1 MNHKLQVHT
10 PGNDAPDHEWLM
22 RLKSW
27 LDPVADRVEQPSYID
42 HDPVQFMYRYHQ
54 TEDRNLAGFLAALFA
69 WGRRDI
75 VIAKTA
81 DLLGRFGTG
90 PADFVAHLS
99 IADERRLVG
108 FKHRTFTSEDVTWL
122 LRALKAILLTHGSL
136 EQFFRA
142 CYLSANSAGRPLFS
156 EFHEQFF
163 AHIPQAPVR
172 VRKHLA
178 TPDKNSSCKRLWL
191 FLRWALRQNSCVDP
205 GTMTFMPA
213 SELYIPLDVHVARQ
227 ARRLGLLERK
237 ANDWKAAHEL
247 TGLLRIMHAEDPAR
261 YDYALFGIGILPVA
275 IPPDLLPL
283 SS

>member
-1 MNHKLQVHT
+1 MEHKPHT
-10 PGNDAPDHEWLM
+10 PAREVGAPDRDWLL

-27 LDPVADRVEQPSYID
+27 LDPVADQVEQPSYID

-75 VIAKTA
+75 VIAKTD

-90 PADFVAHLS
+90 PADFIAHLS
-99 IADERRLVG
+99 ADDEQRLLG
-108 FKHRTFTSEDVTWL
+108 FKHRTFTGEDVIWL
-122 LRALKAILLTHGSL
+122 LRALKSILLTHGSF
-136 EQFFRA
+136 EQFFRVCHTGA
-142 CYLSANSAGRPLFS
+142 IAASRPLFS
-156 EFHEQFF
+156 EFHDRFF
-163 AHIPQAPVR
+163 ACIPQAPGR

-205 GTMTFMPA
+205 GTMTFMSA

-237 ANDWKAAHEL
+237 ANDWKAADEL
-247 TGLLRIMHAEDPAR
+247 TALLRIMNADDPAR

-275 IPPDLLPL
+275 IPPDLLAGEP
-283 SS
+283 